1 MGKVKGIFATN
12 ISGKVG
18 NVVFRKNGKQNV
30 VSQRPASVKNPR
42 SDDQQRQRAFI
53 KTVASAYSV
62 FKPICD
68 HSFEGVTYGGKSMNF
83 FNKENY
89 RIVASGAFAVLKN
102 SSNVVIPC
110 NFLMAKGSIRWN
122 NSWGE
127 GGQIANIGTYL
138 TDKKITDLAELKY
151 FQLLEALG
159 LKRGD
164 QLTIISVSQTGQAYF
179 FNGNQVE
186 QRACEMYYTRYI
198 FDTSEVATTTTK
210 ALTAATDSSGEFM
223 LSGSILGEESEL
235 DWRAVLRVDAKGV
248 VKVVNQNAKAPYLY
262 TAIISRKS
270 ADKWLRS
277 TATMNTTEDEYI
289 GQYGIEEVLP
299 SYSPS
304 GERYL
309 NNAER

>member
-42 SDDQQRQRAFI
+42 SDDQQRQRAYI

-89 RIVASGAFAVLKN
+89 RIVASDVKAVLKN
-102 SSNVVIPC
+102 SSNVVVPDT
-110 NFLMAKGSIRWN
+110 FLMAKGSIRWN

-127 GGQIANIGTYL
+127 GGQIADIGKYL
-138 TDKKITDLAELKY
+138 TENKISDIAELKY

-179 FNGNQVE
+179 MDGNRVE

-198 FDTSEVATTTTK
+198 FDTSETATTATK
-210 ALTAATDSSGEFM
+210 ALAAETAGTGFR
-223 LSGSILGEESEL
+223 LSASILAEESEL
-235 DWRAVLRVDAKGV
+235 DWRAVLNVDAKGV
-248 VKVVNQNAKAPYLY
+248 VKIHNVDATAPYMC
-262 TAIISRKS
+262 TAIISRRS

-277 TATMNTTEDEYI
+277 TATMNTSDDFI
-289 GQYGIEEVLP
+289 GQVGIEDVLP

>member
-30 VSQRPASVKNPR
+30 VAQRAATVKNPR
-42 SDDQQRQRAFI
+42 SDMQQRQRAYI

-68 HSFEGVTYGGKSMNF
+68 HSFEGVTYGGQSMNF

-89 RIVASGAFAVLKN
+89 RIVASDVNVVLKN
-102 SSNVVIPC
+102 SSNVVVPC

-122 NSWGE
+122 NSFGE
-127 GGQIANIGTYL
+127 GGQIANIGKYL
-138 TDKKITDLAELKY
+138 TDNKITDISTLKY
-151 FQLLEALG
+151 YQLLEALG

-164 QLTIISVSQTGQAYF
+164 QLTIIVVSQTSQAF
-179 FNGNQVE
+179 FAGGNSVE

-198 FDTSEVATTTTK
+198 FDASEVADDSTK
-210 ALTAATDSSGEFM
+210 ALTAVTEGFK
-223 LSGSILGEESEL
+223 LSASILGEESEL
-235 DWRAVLRVDAKGV
+235 DWRALLNITSNGV
-248 VKVVNQNAKAPYLY
+248 VKIVDVNGEAPYMC

-270 ADKWLRS
+270 ASKWLRS
-277 TATMNTTEDEYI
+277 TATMNVNDTFI
-289 GQYGIEEVLP
+289 GNVGIEQVLP

-309 NNAER
+309 NNAML

>member
-62 FKPICD
+62 FKQICD

-89 RIVASGAFAVLKN
+89 RIVASDVKAVLKN
-102 SSNVVIPC
+102 SSNVVVPDK
-110 NFLMAKGSIRWN
+110 FLMAKGSIRWN

-127 GGQIANIGTYL
+127 GGQIADIGTYL
-138 TDKKITDLAELKY
+138 TDNKITDLAELKY

-164 QLTIISVSQTGQAYF
+164 QLTIICVSQTGQAF
-179 FNGNQVE
+179 FMDGNRVE

-198 FDTSEVATTTTK
+198 FDTSETATTTTK
-210 ALTAATDSSGEFM
+210 ALTAETGSTGGYR
-223 LSGSILGEESEL
+223 LSASILAEESEL
-235 DWRAVLRVDAKGV
+235 DWRAVLNVDAKGV
-248 VKVVNQNAKAPYLY
+248 VKIHTQDANAPYMC
-262 TAIISRKS
+262 TAIISRRS

-277 TATMNTTEDEYI
+277 TATMNTSDEFI
-289 GQYGIEEVLP
+289 GQVGIEDVLP

>member
-18 NVVFRKNGKQNV
+18 NVVFRKNGKQNIV
-30 VSQRPASVKNPR
+30 AQRAATVKNPR
-42 SDDQQRQRAFI
+42 SDDQQRQRAYI

-89 RIVASGAFAVLKN
+89 RIVASDVQAVLKN
-102 SSNVVIPC
+102 SSNVVVPC
-110 NFLMAKGSIRWN
+110 HFLIAKGSIKWN
-122 NSWGE
+122 KDLGE
-127 GGQIANIGTYL
+127 GGQIANIGKYL
-138 TDKKITDLAELKY
+138 TDNNVSDISTLKY
-151 FQLLEALG
+151 YQLLEALG
-159 LKRGD
+159 IKKGD
-164 QLTIISVSQTGQAYF
+164 QLTIINVSQTSQAF
-179 FNGNQVE
+179 FAGGNSVE

-198 FDTSEVATTTTK
+198 FDASEVADDSTK
-210 ALTAATDSSGEFM
+210 ALTAVSGGFK

-235 DWRAVLRVDAKGV
+235 DWRAVLNISSNGV
-248 VKVVNQNAKAPYLY
+248 VKIVGVNGEEPYLY
-262 TAIISRKS
+262 TAIISRKN
-270 ADKWLRS
+270 AGKWLRS
-277 TATMNTTEDEYI
+277 TATMNMKDEFI
-289 GQYGIEEVLP
+289 GKFGIEEVLP

-309 NNAER
+309 NNAML

>member
-18 NVVFRKNGKQNV
+18 NVVFRKNGKQNI
-30 VSQRPASVKNPR
+30 VSQRPATVKNPR
-42 SDDQQRQRAFI
+42 SDEQQRQRAYI

-62 FKPICD
+62 FKTICD

-89 RIVASGAFAVLKN
+89 RIVSSDVNAVLKN
-102 SSNVVIPC
+102 SSNVVVPDA
-110 NFLMAKGSIRWN
+110 FLMAKGSIRWN
-122 NSWGE
+122 NNWGE
-127 GGQIANIGTYL
+127 GGQIADISKYL
-138 TDKKITDLAELKY
+138 TDNKISDISTLKY
-151 FQLLEALG
+151 SQLLEALG
-159 LKRGD
+159 IKRGD
-164 QLTIISVSQTGQAYF
+164 QLTIINVSQTGQAYF
-179 FNGNQVE
+179 FNGNEVE

-198 FDTSEVATTTTK
+198 FDTSTVATDSTK
-210 ALTAATDSSGEFM
+210 ALTAVADSSGEFQ

-248 VKVVNQNAKAPYLY
+248 VKVVDVNAQAPYMY

-277 TATMNTTEDEYI
+277 TATMNVADDYI
-289 GQYGIEEVLP
+289 GQYGFGGVIP
-299 SYSPS
+299 SYNPT

>member
-89 RIVASGAFAVLKN
+89 RIVASDIKAVLKN
-102 SSNVVIPC
+102 SSNVVVPC
-110 NFLMAKGSIRWN
+110 KFLMAKGSIRWN
-122 NSWGE
+122 NSWGAE
-127 GGQIANIGTYL
+127 GQIADIGKYL
-138 TDKKITDLAELKY
+138 ADNKISDIADLKY

-159 LKRGD
+159 LRRGD

-179 FNGNQVE
+179 FNGNNVE

-198 FDTSEVATTTTK
+198 FSTSEVATTTTK
-210 ALTAATDSSGEFM
+210 ALSAETAGTDGFRLNS
-223 LSGSILGEESEL
+223 SILAEESEL
-235 DWRAVLRVDAKGV
+235 DWRAVLNVDAKGV
-248 VKVVNQNAKAPYLY
+248 VKIHNQNPKAPYMY
-262 TAIISRKS
+262 TAIISRRS

-277 TATMNTTEDEYI
+277 TATMNASDEFI
-289 GQYGIEEVLP
+289 GQFGIEDVLP

>member
-18 NVVFRKNGKQNV
+18 NVVFRKNGKQNIV
-30 VSQRPASVKNPR
+30 AQRAATVKNPR
-42 SDDQQRQRAFI
+42 SDDQQRQRAYI

-89 RIVASGAFAVLKN
+89 RIVASDVQVVLKN
-102 SSNVVIPC
+102 SSNVVVPC
-110 NFLMAKGSIRWN
+110 PFLMAKGSIRWN

-127 GGQIANIGTYL
+127 GGQIANIGKYL
-138 TDKKITDLAELKY
+138 TDNNITDISTLKY
-151 FQLLEALG
+151 YQLLEALG
-159 LKRGD
+159 IKKGD
-164 QLTIISVSQTGQAYF
+164 QLTIINVSQTSQAF
-179 FNGNQVE
+179 FAGGNSVE

-198 FDTSEVATTTTK
+198 FDASRVADDSTK
-210 ALTAATDSSGEFM
+210 ALTAVSGGFK
-223 LSGSILGEESEL
+223 LSASILGEESEL
-235 DWRAVLRVDAKGV
+235 DWRAVLNITSNGV
-248 VKVVNQNAKAPYLY
+248 VKIVDMDGEEPYMY

-270 ADKWLRS
+270 AGKWLRS
-277 TATMNTTEDEYI
+277 TATMNVKNEFI
-289 GQYGIEEVLP
+289 GNTGIEQVLP

-309 NNAER
+309 NNAML

>member
-42 SDDQQRQRAFI
+42 SDEQQRQRAFI

-68 HSFEGVTYGGKSMNF
+68 HSFEGVTYGGISMNF

-89 RIVASGAFAVLKN
+89 RIVASGPCAVLKN
-102 SSNVVIPC
+102 SSNVVIPSK
-110 NFLMAKGSIRWN
+110 FLMAKGSIRWN
-122 NSWGE
+122 NNWGM
-127 GGQIANIGTYL
+127 GGQIADIGKYL
-138 TDKKITDLAELKY
+138 TDKKIANLAEMKY

-164 QLTIISVSQTGQAYF
+164 QLTIISVSQSKQAYF
-179 FNGNQVE
+179 FNGYQVE

-223 LSGSILGEESEL
+223 LSGSILGEDSEI
-235 DWRAVLRVDAKGV
+235 DWRSVLRVDAKGV
-248 VKVVNQNAKAPYLY
+248 VKVVDQNAEAPYMY

-277 TATMNTTEDEYI
+277 TATMNTAADEYI

>member
-42 SDDQQRQRAFI
+42 SDDQQRQRAYI

-89 RIVASGAFAVLKN
+89 RIVASDIKAVLKN
-102 SSNVVIPC
+102 SSNVVVPC
-110 NFLMAKGSIRWN
+110 HFLMAKGSIRWN

-127 GGQIANIGTYL
+127 GGQIADIGKYL
-138 TDKKITDLAELKY
+138 TDNKISDISTLKY
-151 FQLLEALG
+151 SQLLAALG
-159 LKRGD
+159 IKKGD
-164 QLTIISVSQTGQAYF
+164 QLTIINVSQTEQAYF
-179 FNGNQVE
+179 FNGQVE
-186 QRACEMYYTRYI
+186 QRACDMFYTRYI
-198 FDTSEVATTTTK
+198 FDTSEVATDTTK
-210 ALTAATDSSGEFM
+210 ALTAVADGSGEFQ

-248 VKVVNQNAKAPYLY
+248 VKVVDVDASAPYMC
-262 TAIISRKS
+262 TAIISRRS

-277 TATMNTTEDEYI
+277 TATMNTSDEFI
-289 GQYGIEEVLP
+289 GQIGIEDVLP

>member
-89 RIVASGAFAVLKN
+89 RIVSSGAFAVLKN
-102 SSNVVIPC
+102 SSNVVVPDA
-110 NFLMAKGSIRWN
+110 FLMAKGSIRWN
-122 NSWGE
+122 NNWGE
-127 GGQIANIGTYL
+127 GGQIANIGKYL
-138 TDKKITDLAELKY
+138 TDNKITDISALKY

-159 LKRGD
+159 IKKGD
-164 QLTIISVSQTGQAYF
+164 QLTIINVSQTTPEFSLGS
-179 FNGNQVE
+179 NTVV
-186 QRACEMYYTRYI
+186 QRACDMFYTRYI

-210 ALTAATDSSGEFM
+210 ALTAVADSSGEFQ

-248 VKVVNQNAKAPYLY
+248 VKVVNQNAQAPYMY

-277 TATMNTTEDEYI
+277 TATMNVSDEYI
-289 GQYGIEEVLP
+289 GQYGVEEVLP

>member
-89 RIVASGAFAVLKN
+89 RIVSSGAYVVLKN
-102 SSNVVIPC
+102 SSNVVVPC

-127 GGQIANIGTYL
+127 GGQIADIGKYL
-138 TDKKITDLAELKY
+138 TDNKITDITELKY

-164 QLTIISVSQTGQAYF
+164 QLTIINVSQTGQAYF
-179 FNGNQVE
+179 LNGNQVE

-198 FDTSEVATTTTK
+198 FDTSEVAATTTK
-210 ALTAATDSSGEFM
+210 ALSAAPVGSGEYR
-223 LSGSILGEESEL
+223 LSASILGEESEL
-235 DWRAVLRVDAKGV
+235 DWRAVLHVDAKGV
-248 VKVVNQNAKAPYLY
+248 VKIVNQNAAAPYMY

-277 TATMNTTEDEYI
+277 TATMNAPEDDYI
-289 GQYGIEEVLP
+289 GQVGIEEVLP